1 MRENPLTLDDLL
13 GILGK
18 WKADFAVTYG
28 VTEIGIF
35 GSYTRGEAKP
45 DSDVDVVVK
54 MEEPDFCFAPVH
66 SVDDLTDTPQG
77 MEKLDS
83 ICMLLVAIGESCKK
97 INRLTDGKLLPRS
110 RYPEIDWKGVK
121 GLLDIISNHYF
132 DVDAEVI
139 YGICTKQVPI
149 LAETFRHMLE
159 ELD

>member
-1 MRENPLTLDDLL
+1 MLDISHLKDIIKQ
-13 GILGK
+13 ILDALEK
-18 WKADFAVTYG
+18 IQWRFV
-28 VTEIGIF
+28 
-35 GSYTRGEAKP
+35 
-45 DSDVDVVVK
+45 
-54 MEEPDFCFAPVH
+54 PVH
-66 SVDDLTDTPQG
+66 SVGDLTDTPQG

-97 INRLTDGKLLPRS
+97 IDRLTDGKLLP

-121 GLLDIISNHYF
+121 GVRDIISHHYF

-149 LAETFRHMLE
+149 LTKMFRHMLE